1 MNNIFL
7 EQPFFIV
14 GVATRTT
21 NKAAIDDATIQI
33 LWGQFF
39 SEQVLSKVNNRIDNT
54 IIALY
59 YGFKSDKNGAYT
71 VLIGVKVSSLDDVPA
86 GLVSQSVP
94 AEQRTIFMSEQGP
107 IGNIVFD
114 TWQKIWDLED
124 QNKLDRSYS
133 YDYEL
138 YDERSNDPVNAQV
151 GVHIGIK

>member
-1 MNNIFL
+1 MKILISICCLFL
-7 EQPFFIV
+7 F
-14 GVATRTT
+14 TT
-21 NKAAIDDATIQI
+21 DVCCGQI
-33 LWGQFF
+33 
-39 SEQVLSKVNNRIDNT
+39 INT
-54 IIALY
+54 IDSIGLY
-59 YGFKSDKNGAYT
+59 D
-71 VLIGVKVSSLDDVPA
+71 
-86 GLVSQSVP
+86 
-94 AEQRTIFMSEQGP
+94 